1 MNRESIVSLLKLIET
16 VAKLR
21 SPDGGCPWDLAQT
34 PESLIPYIIEEAYET
49 VAAIK
54 SGDRAAIE
62 EELGDLLLQ
71 VVLQAQIASE
81 SDSFNM
87 ADIASGINEK
97 LIRRHPHVFDDL
109 AVENIDEVRQNWDRI
124 KAAEKGETP
133 VETQKLSRKLDRYH
147 RTLPPLISGMKISKK
162 AAEIGFEWENAEGV
176 WDKFAE
182 ELAEFKEAL
191 ASGNKQHASD
201 ELGDLLFT
209 VINLA
214 RWYDLDPDR
223 ALASTNQRFI
233 DRLTMME
240 KFVDRPLTEYSL
252 EDLEKF
258 WQQAK
263 KMLNNSPS

>member
-1 MNRESIVSLLKLIET
+1 MTQESIASLLELINI

-54 SGDRAAIE
+54 SGDRAAIR

-81 SDSFNM
+81 YDRFTI
-87 ADIASGINEK
+87 ADIASGIGEK
-97 LIRRHPHVFDDL
+97 LVRRHPHVFDNL
-109 AVENIDEVRQNWDRI
+109 AVKNIEEVRQNWEQI

-133 VETQKLSRKLDRYH
+133 EESQKLSRQLDRYH
-147 RTLPPLISGMKISKK
+147 RTLPPLTAGMKISKK
-162 AAEIGFEWENAEGV
+162 AAAVGFEWENAAGV

-191 ASGNKQHASD
+191 ASGDKQHASD
-201 ELGDLLFT
+201 EFGDLLFT

-214 RWYDLDPDR
+214 RWYEIDPDE

-233 DRLTMME
+233 SRLEMME
-240 KFVDRPLTEYSL
+240 KFVDRPLTEYNL
-252 EDLEKF
+252 EELEKL

-263 KMLNNSPS
+263 RMLNK